1 MWLIVAVSLAAYT
14 LMWLLLARIDA
25 TRVASLFYL
34 GPPVT
39 MVMAWAAFGDRLQLM
54 DVVGLIVVAVG
65 VLLTQVTL
73 RDTSGMHREYEK
85 TIIKD

>member
-1 MWLIVAVSLAAYT
+1 MVETEDGGV
-14 LMWLLLARIDA
+14 
-25 TRVASLFYL
+25 

-73 RDTSGMHREYEK
+73 RDTSRTHREHEK
-85 TIIKD
+85 TTV